1 MKTIVP
7 AATRRAMYD
16 RAVSAQITLDRWV
29 DYLAKLNS
37 EQSPPPEKGRLGF
50 LVRKKPES
58 IKIPY
63 KEFEKLL
70 YELSYHSE
78 EIKKF
83 RKPIVQ
89 QPK

>member
-1 MKTIVP
+1 
-7 AATRRAMYD
+7 MYD

-37 EQSPPPEKGRLGF
+37 EQSPPPEKGRLGWF
-50 LVRKKPES
+50 LVRKRPES

-63 KEFEKLL
+63 KEFEKML
-70 YELSYHSE
+70 YELSHHSE

-83 RKPIVQ
+83 RRPVVQ
-89 QPK
+89 RPE